1 MSAVGGESAAQEISI
16 RKILSKEVLTVI
28 SILGLGFGVFNFI
41 VIPRQEDRAQIQ
53 YLKSEIEK
61 NQLLNETLTK
71 TQQNDLHTM
80 ENRLGE
86 QNIKIDTLTTA
97 VIQLKTIIE
106 ERIPPKK

>member
-1 MSAVGGESAAQEISI
+1 MSGGTTTDVQEISV

-53 YLKSEIEK
+53 YLKAEIEK

-71 TQQNDLHTM
+71 TQQNDLHTIENQMIEMNSKM
-80 ENRLGE
+80 E
-86 QNIKIDTLTTA
+86 DFATA
-97 VIQLKTIIE
+97 IVQLKTVIE
-106 ERIPPKK
+106 ERVPPKK

>member
-1 MSAVGGESAAQEISI
+1 MSGESSANQETSV

-61 NQLLNETLTK
+61 NQLLNDTLTK

-86 QNIKIDTLTTA
+86 MNIKLENVATAIIQMTT
-97 VIQLKTIIE
+97 VIE
-106 ERIPPKK
+106 ERLPAKK